1 MAQEPST
8 AQTAEQPVT
17 TDVPAETS
25 KQVLETVT
33 GSKLEDVEFVDIY
46 GEQASAEEGQTTEG
60 QPDTETE
67 TAEQSPDTETETA
80 PVPPSDMMVK
90 YGLDK
95 QYQSEEDVFAAVAH
109 QRTKIE
115 EGQREASSLK
125 SIISELIEKRGA
137 EKPKAEEV
145 SIGDDELAEL
155 VAREPRKAFKLM
167 ADELGYVK
175 KDEIKTIGEE
185 VGALRN
191 DVAWRETVQ
200 TVRRYNDLGAV
211 ADFME
216 AHPGKEVPA
225 GINPRWD
232 AMVAEVKA
240 LPSLL
245 SMPPEQSL
253 AITYRLSKEREKG
266 GTKTAS
272 TAASPKVPV
281 ERKLGATSTSVG
293 RSKVDT
299 GSKIPPEILKGNSA
313 GILKWMQEHGF
324 TDF

>member
-1 MAQEPST
+1 VAQEPST
-8 AQTAEQPVT
+8 AKTAEQPVT

-46 GEQASAEEGQTTEG
+46 GEQAAAEQGQTTEG

-67 TAEQSPDTETETA
+67 TAEESPDTETETA

-137 EKPKAEEV
+137 EKPKPEEV

-175 KDEIKTIGEE
+175 KDDVETIGKE

-200 TVRRYNDLGAV
+200 TVRRYDDLGVV

-216 AHPGKEVPA
+216 AHPGEEIPP
-225 GINPRWD
+225 GTNPRWD
-232 AMVAEVKA
+232 IMRSEVNTF
-240 LPSLL
+240 PYLL
-245 SMPPEQSL
+245 KIPIEQSL
-253 AITYRLSKEREKG
+253 AITYRLANERELRKA
-266 GTKTAS
+266 KTVS
-272 TAASPKVPV
+272 TSVFPKVPV